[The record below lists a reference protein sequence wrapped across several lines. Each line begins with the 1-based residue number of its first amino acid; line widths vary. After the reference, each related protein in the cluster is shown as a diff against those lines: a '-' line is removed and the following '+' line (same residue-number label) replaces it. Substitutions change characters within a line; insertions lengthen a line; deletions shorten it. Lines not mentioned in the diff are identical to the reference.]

1 MDQWITARVRAIKN
15 VRDLFKKKENLGFLD
30 FDPGRIHFF
39 GIFGGSYAPAL
50 YFDAVSI
57 MSYFV
62 FTNSKIWSRSPC
74 FVKGVAPLM
83 FETLKRVGVN
93 NGAFFVDLW
102 VFFIPWGF
110 LDISFSRL
118 NLQSSTHM

>member
-1 MDQWITARVRAIKN
+1 MTEISLKKN
-15 VRDLFKKKENLGFLD
+15 PENLGFLD
-30 FDPGRIHFF
+30 FDPCRIHFF
-39 GIFGGSYAPAL
+39 GIFGGSNAPAL

-62 FTNSKIWSRSPC
+62 FTNSKVRSRSPC

-93 NGAFFVDLW
+93 NRAFFVDLW
-102 VFFIPWGF
+102 VFFPPSGVLRSLF
-110 LDISFSRL
+110 LKAESPI
-118 NLQSSTHM
+118 